1 MPARQITIIAPA
13 RPRVSRSALPAYRD
27 DSPTPLAPPTP
38 EPSVA
43 SMLDQLTQ
51 TLTTLQGSVE
61 LVLAGTSTSA
71 TTQAL
76 QASLTPMA
84 RQAEAAMVRLRDQS
98 FAKLALVV
106 DLSQAL
112 TVLVLAA
119 DMLAQERCSAPMNVA
134 LYVLLRRN
142 AERALLSLATVSSQ
156 LVNVF

>member
-13 RPRVSRSALPAYRD
+13 RRRVSRSYIPAYRD
-27 DSPTPLAPPTP
+27 DSPMQLAPPMA

-51 TLTTLQGSVE
+51 TLTTLRDTVE
-61 LVLAGTSTSA
+61 LILAGTTTSA

-76 QASLTPMA
+76 QTSLKPTA
-84 RQAEAAMVRLRDQS
+84 RQAEAAIQRLRGLS
-98 FAKLALVV
+98 FMKTALVV

-119 DMLAQERCSAPMNVA
+119 DMMAQERRSAPMNVA

-142 AERALLSLATVSSQ
+142 AQRALLSLDTVSSQ